1 MASGGVDIELSVLRD
16 GYPALA
22 AWVARDPDRE
32 TFVCRKFSWLAA
44 RNILH
49 LQAELIALEH
59 EIKQQDEEARRSAD
73 FQTRQ
78 SSRRWETLLKGAATA
93 DSLAWKRVESLKR
106 LKTLLR
112 EYRMYLPSNIA
123 QGKLKQSLTAMIDE
137 TLVLQSQISEMGT
150 PNDQPLSALRE
161 FVKGTFFR
169 DENGKSLP
177 IISGRAQAFLDDK
190 NDLISMAKP
199 HEEDYLTRILQ
210 NCWISRKPKT
220 VSSLDQ
226 MSADP
231 FDRTAIYRN
240 IHIVRT
246 VAALDLLLAALL
258 LVGSIVNLYF
268 VQDHKAKLGLIAL
281 YTILFALSVTLCTNA
296 RRAEVFASTAAFA
309 AVLVV
314 FVSGELGGGKKEQ
327 CLIQLEG
334 AIWKTVDCP

>member
-1 MASGGVDIELSVLRD
+1 MASSGVDIELSVLRD

-32 TFVCRKFSWLAA
+32 TFVCRKFSQLAA

-59 EIKQQDEEARRSAD
+59 EIKQQDEEARRSTD

-78 SSRRWETLLKGAATA
+78 ASRRWETLLKGAATA

-112 EYRMYLPSNIA
+112 EYHEA
-123 QGKLKQSLTAMIDE
+123 
-137 TLVLQSQISEMGT
+137 LVLQSQISEMGT

-161 FVKGTFFR
+161 FVKGSFFK
-169 DENGKSLP
+169 DENGKALP
-177 IISGRAQAFLDDK
+177 IISGRAQGFLDDK

-220 VSSLDQ
+220 VSSLNQ
-226 MSADP
+226 ISVDP

-314 FVSGELGGGKKEQ
+314 FVSGELGSGKKEQ